1 MTTSETIR
9 LIDDAEFEAMFYGT
23 EPAIRAFRNRNY
35 TGRDYEATN
44 VVACVAKE
52 SPSQDWEPCES
63 SVLNGLTQLD
73 IRYTASGVEF
83 RRFGHL

>member
-1 MTTSETIR
+1 MTPSQAIR
-9 LIDDAEFEAMFYGT
+9 LIDDAEFEAMITGT

-35 TGRDYEATN
+35 TSRDYEATN

-52 SPSQDWEPCES
+52 APSPDWEPCES
-63 SVLNGLTQLD
+63 SILNGLTQLD
-73 IRYTASGVEF
+73 LRYSGNGGEF